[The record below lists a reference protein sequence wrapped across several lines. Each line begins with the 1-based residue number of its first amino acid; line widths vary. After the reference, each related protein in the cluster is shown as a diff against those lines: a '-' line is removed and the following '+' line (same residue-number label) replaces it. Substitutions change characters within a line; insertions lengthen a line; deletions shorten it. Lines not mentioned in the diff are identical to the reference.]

1 MASLEC
7 VHIPPK
13 EECADGA
20 SVLEGLRFGWVLSEQ
35 EATCTPVQRGGET
48 AQVIFK
54 TV

>member
-1 MASLEC
+1 MSLEC
-7 VHIPPK
+7 VHIPLQ

-35 EATCTPVQRGGET
+35 EATCTPLQRGGET

-54 TV
+54 SV